1 MTVSDLVVLCIINDI
16 IRCSVHCH
24 VENDDLQISA
34 GKISVGL
41 LEPICPSFGFD
52 TNF

>member
-1 MTVSDLVVLCIINDI
+1 MVLCIINDI

-24 VENDDLQISA
+24 VENDDLQIYA

-41 LEPICPSFGFD
+41 LELICRSFGVD